1 MIVRA
6 VLDAAAFDHLDAPS
20 GRALRGLLRRT
31 VERGGEVC
39 CAAVTLAE
47 VCRGVARTRRVEVA
61 LARDRGGQRI
71 QVVPTEERL
80 AKLVGTIL
88 HTTASGN
95 DLMADAHVVA
105 VCAGA
110 DAAIVITSD
119 PTDILALAVAVPG
132 TRIVTR
138 TPALEAPRETR
149 EG

>member
-1 MIVRA
+1 MIVRV
-6 VLDAAAFDHLDAPS
+6 VLDAAGFDHLDVPS
-20 GRALRGLLRRT
+20 GRALRGLLHRT

-47 VCRGVARTRRVEVA
+47 VCRGVARTRRVEMA

-71 QVVPTEERL
+71 QVVPTDERL

-88 HTTASGN
+88 HTTASGS

-110 DAAIVITSD
+110 DAAIVVTSD
-119 PTDILALAVAVPG
+119 HDILALAVAVPG

-149 EG
+149 EE